1 MEYKRE
7 PLRKT
12 YRECLRQATIHPPHF
27 QVGKLRAG
35 VEVNAQAP
43 PAPPMGS
50 LSCSAEWIL
59 PAWVRRS
66 WELLG
71 WQQRGQDEKLTLG

>member
-1 MEYKRE
+1 MEDKRE
-7 PLRKT
+7 PLRKN
-12 YRECLRQATIHPPHF
+12 YRECSRQAIIHPPHF
-27 QVGKLRAG
+27 QVGKLRAR

-43 PAPPMGS
+43 LVPPKGS
-50 LSCSAEWIL
+50 LSCSAEWTL
-59 PAWVRRS
+59 PAWVRCS